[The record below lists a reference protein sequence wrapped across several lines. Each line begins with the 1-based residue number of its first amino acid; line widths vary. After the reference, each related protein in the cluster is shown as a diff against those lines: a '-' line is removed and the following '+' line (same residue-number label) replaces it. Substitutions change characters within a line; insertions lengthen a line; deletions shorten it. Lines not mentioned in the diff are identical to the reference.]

1 MYNCLVC
8 NVIIYVHV
16 CTLMKSEFSDA
27 KYKSMHVCVMY
38 AALPNLI
45 IAHLAAN
52 VIVFDSFFILLFE
65 AFKMQCARITYINA
79 LALLYVCIKSH
90 IFLCRI
96 YQA

>member
-45 IAHLAAN
+45 IAHLASCQYGC
-52 VIVFDSFFILLFE
+52 IRFILGF
-65 AFKMQCARITYINA
+65 I
-79 LALLYVCIKSH
+79 V
-90 IFLCRI
+90 
-96 YQA
+96 